1 MVAAS
6 GILMPIYFQ
15 LILQI
20 VLSGSLPVPVGVP
33 PLEED
38 PAIVRAV
45 PRDALFFIEWFG
57 VGEQPSKTTN
67 ETVRLAGE
75 PEVRHF
81 LASIERAIVDLA
93 RREGG
98 EEGHLAAQAIG
109 FAKLIFS
116 RPGGLFLADFAPP
129 PQVDVRAGIV
139 VHLGESKNEANRY
152 LREFESLLLAAMS
165 GGNPRDVPAPET
177 VQLEGVSFRKLP
189 LPPQVPEIAW
199 GFSDDYLLV
208 TIGNEMASELAK
220 GLREKSG
227 LGATDA
233 FRILRK
239 NVAVHPMPMTAT

>member
-6 GILMPIYFQ
+6 GFLLPIYFQ

-20 VLSGSLPVPVGVP
+20 ALSGSLPVPVGVP

-57 VGEQPSKTTN
+57 VAEKPPETTN
-67 ETVRLAGE
+67 KTVRLANE

-116 RPGGLFLADFAPP
+116 RPGAVFLADFSPP
-129 PQVDVRAGIV
+129 PQMDLRAGIV
-139 VHLGESKNEANRY
+139 IELGESKNEA
-152 LREFESLLLAAMS
+152 
-165 GGNPRDVPAPET
+165 
-177 VQLEGVSFRKLP
+177 
-189 LPPQVPEIAW
+189 
-199 GFSDDYLLV
+199 
-208 TIGNEMASELAK
+208 
-220 GLREKSG
+220 
-227 LGATDA
+227 
-233 FRILRK
+233 
-239 NVAVHPMPMTAT
+239 